1 MTKCGES
8 KMNESIKNETTRNES
23 KLNEETA
30 QILDRAKTA
39 MIVVDMQNAF
49 LSDKGSMTQGGM
61 DITELKKTVAPVM
74 RLVDAC
80 HSADVPI
87 IFTRYVLRADYKD
100 AGLRSE
106 RRPEFKKINSL
117 VAGTWDVELDPGMD
131 AQPGDYILDKT
142 RYSSFY
148 NTSLE
153 VILRGLEVDTLIV
166 CGVTTEICVESTIRD
181 AYFRDYKICV
191 PEDAVAAMDVER
203 HLGTLKT
210 IQYGFGMVASS
221 ETIIK
226 ALGVTLDRQGSPL
239 VG

>member
-1 MTKCGES
+1 MTTDP
-8 KMNESIKNETTRNES
+8 MNTDKETPLLMD
-23 KLNEETA
+23 KF
-30 QILDRAKTA
+30 KTA

-49 LSDKGSMTQGGM
+49 LSDEGSMTQGGM
-61 DITELKKTVAPVM
+61 DITELKKTVGPVV

-80 HSADVPI
+80 HRANVPV

-106 RRPEFKKINSL
+106 RRPDFRKINSL
-117 VAGTWDVELDPGMD
+117 VTGTWDVELNQRMNV
-131 AQPGDYILDKT
+131 QPGDYILDKT

-210 IQYGFGMVASS
+210 IQYGFGTVTSS
-221 ETIIK
+221 DAIVN
-226 ALGVTLDRQGSPL
+226 ALGVNLSRQGSPL

>member
-1 MTKCGES
+1 MSTDADA
-8 KMNESIKNETTRNES
+8 TR
-23 KLNEETA
+23 LVTA
-30 QILDRAKTA
+30 QFLENANVA

-49 LSDKGSMTQGGM
+49 LSDEGSMTLGGM
-61 DITELKKTVAPVM
+61 DITELKKTVAPVV

-80 HSADVPI
+80 HKADVPI

-117 VAGTWDVELDPGMD
+117 VTGTWDVELDSRMD

-181 AYFRDYKICV
+181 AYFRDYRICV

-203 HLGTLKT
+203 HRGTLKT
-210 IQYGFGMVASS
+210 IQYGFGMVTSS
-221 ETIIK
+221 EAIMNGLK
-226 ALGVTLDRQGSPL
+226 P
-239 VG
+239 

>member
-1 MTKCGES
+1 MTTGKE
-8 KMNESIKNETTRNES
+8 KPRFLEK
-23 KLNEETA
+23 
-30 QILDRAKTA
+30 AKTA

-49 LSDKGSMTQGGM
+49 LSDEGSMTKGGM
-61 DITELKKTVAPVM
+61 DITELKKTVTPVM

-80 HSADVPI
+80 HKADVPI

-106 RRPEFKKINSL
+106 RRPEFKKISSL
-117 VAGTWDVELDPGMD
+117 VAGTWDVELDPRMVV
-131 AQPGDYILDKT
+131 QPGDYVLDKT

-148 NTSLE
+148 NTNLE
-153 VILRGLEVDTLIV
+153 VILRGLRPETLVDTLIV

-203 HLGTLKT
+203 HQGTLKT
-210 IQYGFGMVASS
+210 IEYGFGAVTSS
-221 ETIIK
+221 DAIID
-226 ALGVTLDRQGSPL
+226 ALAVTPDRQGSPL
-239 VG
+239 VR